1 MQERMMRRG
10 VWIATGLAGLL
21 AGALLADTVPAE
33 AQQVR
38 VDAGRAVAQRWC
50 VNCHVIG
57 PSQAQGSD
65 QTASLRAIA
74 NKRGTT
80 SGSLH
85 AFLAVPHGKM
95 PDQALSNAD
104 LDAVVAY
111 ILSLKR

>member
-1 MQERMMRRG
+1 MRAF
-10 VWIATGLAGLL
+10 WFTGMALAGLL
-21 AGALLADTVPAE
+21 AAGSAV
-33 AQQVR
+33 AQDPR
-38 VDAGRAVAQRWC
+38 VDAGREVAQRWC

-57 PSQAQGSD
+57 PEQTQGSD
-65 QTASLRAIA
+65 QVPSLRSIA
-74 NKRGTT
+74 EKPGTT
-80 SGSLH
+80 AAGLH